1 MIRKQIRMRREF
13 LYRKGLEE
21 RQRAMQDRRE
31 KVKNAIEKNQQIPNE
46 MKSDGVSLLGDVPW
60 GTQTDNVDDEYRWAG
75 CDDPT
80 IVVTTSR
87 EPSSKLKMFAKE
99 VKLLLPN
106 SRRINRGSH
115 DIKSITDACKA
126 NGVTDLIL
134 LNETRGVPDSLIVCH
149 FPHGPTAYFSLYNVV
164 MRHDIKEVGHMSE
177 QYPHLMFHNIDSKI
191 GARVKSILKYLFPVP
206 KKDSRRVVTFSNEDD
221 FISFRQHTYKK
232 GDGGATELLE
242 LGPRF
247 ELRPYCIILGTID
260 QADSAETE
268 WTLRSYINR
277 KKNFLTLE

>member
-87 EPSSKLKMFAKE
+87 EPSSKLKMFAKVRFKNNLKKLSFSNNIYSFIFKE

-126 NGVTDLIL
+126 NGVG
-134 LNETRGVPDSLIVCH
+134 LN
-149 FPHGPTAYFSLYNVV
+149 
-164 MRHDIKEVGHMSE
+164 
-177 QYPHLMFHNIDSKI
+177 
-191 GARVKSILKYLFPVP
+191 
-206 KKDSRRVVTFSNEDD
+206 
-221 FISFRQHTYKK
+221 
-232 GDGGATELLE
+232 
-242 LGPRF
+242 
-247 ELRPYCIILGTID
+247 
-260 QADSAETE
+260 
-268 WTLRSYINR
+268 
-277 KKNFLTLE
+277 